1 MMAGGLQS
9 SLCSVISLVREPTP
23 LMKKR
28 IDGRTVKGLRIREQV
43 RERILTAYIDLIRG
57 GVPSPTAREAAKRA
71 GLSLR
76 VIFKHFSDLRALR
89 LAAFNRIQAQSAK
102 FFFEKIP
109 QRASAAERLE
119 LFVEKH
125 TRRLEYVTPIRRT
138 AAMVERVDP
147 DVAEAMR
154 GARNAALRDLAKT
167 LGPALV
173 PFSRGEKREL
183 LTALHM
189 VCSWPSWETLRAHY
203 RLHPGRARAII
214 TRIALAV
221 LADTQRRIKSPTEAG
236 AERRRPKRH
245 RASLSVH

>member
-1 MMAGGLQS
+1 
-9 SLCSVISLVREPTP
+9 
-23 LMKKR
+23 MKKR

-57 GVPSPTAREAAKRA
+57 GVPSPTARETAKRA

-76 VIFKHFSDLRALR
+76 VIFKHFSDLRVLR
-89 LAAFNRIQAQSAK
+89 LAAFNRIQAQSREFSSEA
-102 FFFEKIP
+102 IP
-109 QRASAAERLE
+109 VRASAAERLE
-119 LFVEKH
+119 LFVQRH
-125 TRRLEYVTPIRRT
+125 MRRLEFVTPIHRT

-154 GARNAALRDLAKT
+154 EARKAAARDLARS
-167 LGPALV
+167 LGPTLT
-173 PFSRGEKREL
+173 PLSRGDKRAL
-183 LTALHM
+183 LTALHV

-203 RLHPGRARAII
+203 RLSPGRARAII

-221 LADTQRRIKSPTEAG
+221 LADTQRRIRAPTEAG
-236 AERRRPKRH
+236 AERGRPKRH

>member
-1 MMAGGLQS
+1 M
-9 SLCSVISLVREPTP
+9 
-23 LMKKR
+23 
-28 IDGRTVKGLRIREQV
+28 
-43 RERILTAYIDLIRG
+43 
-57 GVPSPTAREAAKRA
+57 
-71 GLSLR
+71 
-76 VIFKHFSDLRALR
+76 IFKHFSDLRALR

-102 FFFEKIP
+102 FFFEEIP

-119 LFVEKH
+119 LFVQKH
-125 TRRLEYVTPIRRT
+125 TRRLEYVTPIHRT

-203 RLHPGRARAII
+203 RLSPGRARAII
-214 TRIALAV
+214 TGVAMAILAQ
-221 LADTQRRIKSPTEAG
+221 AQRRAKAPGAVP
-236 AERRRPKRH
+236 AERSRP
-245 RASLSVH
+245 